1 MDPSL
6 FIQNMQTEKK
16 EIHSLYALK
25 AFCAI
30 AVVLIHTDFYGKTYF
45 IPLTRLAVPLFYMIS
60 GYFLFAH
67 GAPSGAKLR
76 RTLWHILGITV
87 LSTLV
92 YLAYNYANSWLFA
105 HEHHRT
111 VSYMRLFFPRDFWP
125 MLLLANPYNGVLW
138 YLTAYMQA
146 LLLLWLCVRFRL
158 TDACIR
164 LLPLFFAVTLLLGC
178 YFPFEKLPLYV
189 YRNFFT
195 MAFPFLLLG
204 AWVRRSEATLVRWSR
219 GVLPVLLFV
228 LLAATEYV
236 LLKAWGHLSY
246 GDCMISTIYGAL
258 LFFVLC
264 LSRSTA
270 FRGTFWSYLGRYCS
284 LNIYLYHI
292 LMMNFWRHFCTATG
306 FHHPS
311 QLLFPIVL
319 ALTILFS
326 LFWAWIN
333 TKRAASH

>member
-1 MDPSL
+1 
-6 FIQNMQTEKK
+6 MQTERK

-67 GAPSGAKLR
+67 GAPSGVKLR

-111 VSYMRLFFPRDFWP
+111 VSYMRLFFPRDFWT

-178 YFPFEKLPLYV
+178 YCPFEKLPLYV

-204 AWVRRSEATLVRWSR
+204 AWVRRRKIGGGTPRMTPDIENKVEKSLGDAQCLQ
-219 GVLPVLLFV
+219 
-228 LLAATEYV
+228 LA
-236 LLKAWGHLSY
+236 
-246 GDCMISTIYGAL
+246 
-258 LFFVLC
+258 
-264 LSRSTA
+264 
-270 FRGTFWSYLGRYCS
+270 GREC
-284 LNIYLYHI
+284 HKV
-292 LMMNFWRHFCTATG
+292 G
-306 FHHPS
+306 S
-311 QLLFPIVL
+311 QLADGIGQGLVERCL
-319 ALTILFS
+319 
-326 LFWAWIN
+326 
-333 TKRAASH
+333 HG